1 MVAGAAVQKLMMNID
16 KEQEVL
22 MHIADM
28 AIDTF
33 HAESCLLRLI
43 KLTEQRGEQ
52 NISLQKDI
60 VDSFI
65 YDAADRINK
74 HGKDAMNAFAD
85 GDELRIMHI
94 GLKRFTKV
102 QPFNSKAAKRRIANK
117 MIAEKK
123 YAF

>member
-43 KLTEQRGEQ
+43 KLTEKNGEE
-52 NISLQKDI
+52 NVRYKKILLIHLFMMLQTALIKK
-60 VDSFI
+60 V
-65 YDAADRINK
+65 K
-74 HGKDAMNAFAD
+74 
-85 GDELRIMHI
+85 MH
-94 GLKRFTKV
+94 
-102 QPFNSKAAKRRIANK
+102 
-117 MIAEKK
+117 
-123 YAF
+123 